1 MRKQDRRDNLGKI
14 LSQLIGI
21 HEDLKEIKEK
31 LQIIEDNLKP
41 DSEIDGK
48 AIYQAVQKSIHDNA

>member
-1 MRKQDRRDNLGKI
+1 MGKI

>member
-1 MRKQDRRDNLGKI
+1 MGKI

-41 DSEIDGK
+41 DSKIDGK

>member
-1 MRKQDRRDNLGKI
+1 MGKI

-21 HEDLKEIKEK
+21 HEELKEIREK

-41 DSEIDGK
+41 DSKIDGK
-48 AIYQAVQKSIHDNA
+48 ALCQAVQDKQ